1 MSDIVG
7 NHTSDAAAH
16 LRVCFEIREGG
27 TSSDEVSTHCDDG
40 VNDVD
45 ALLVVAREP

>member
-1 MSDIVG
+1 MGI
-7 NHTSDAAAH
+7 
-16 LRVCFEIREGG
+16 
-27 TSSDEVSTHCDDG
+27 SSDEVSTHCDAGHG

>member
-1 MSDIVG
+1 MGI
-7 NHTSDAAAH
+7 
-16 LRVCFEIREGG
+16 
-27 TSSDEVSTHCDDG
+27 SSDEVPTHRDEDLG